1 MANKDYAAL
10 SLQPSGSIT
19 KMRAEQIKSED
30 GLGSL
35 AIDLEALRGQV
46 KDIIG
51 AADYKEE
58 IAGEYAKVQIVDL
71 ADHLDASGAASLS
84 VKKDLA
90 VVGSGTF
97 GYDVVVTGEARA
109 GTVKALNLSTT
120 DGALVFHGSDKKLV
134 DNVGLK
140 YDGIDSALVAPKFK
154 GTNLTATRVTFVDAN
169 KNLIDDGR
177 MTFAAGTLTV
187 SGSLF
192 SKDVVIAGDLTVN
205 GTTTTV
211 NSTTLTVDDKNIVIA
226 EGGTGASLDGAGIF
240 LGSEAGESLSWNH
253 ADTKWVASDKFMA
266 DTLQAGDLTSALVW
280 ADASGNLIE
289 VANQDLADAIEGRLA
304 AGTGVTISEAGAV
317 ITVAIGQPVATTD
330 SVTFA
335 LVTGSNLTAN
345 RLMRSDGGK
354 AMVSAG
360 LIDFVSGTHLSVTA
374 DAAGGA
380 VWALPQAIYTASAP
394 EFSALNIGAAHDLL
408 ADGANLKLMTT
419 GELVLSGADGQ
430 YAVAEAGDRAAFIAA
445 FSSTET
451 IVGALNTLAA
461 GSGGGK
467 GKEVKNVASDVA
479 SSGGAYPFQVSLAAG
494 RFDGLADSA
503 AAAGRL
509 DVYVNGMLMVQDSD
523 YSVVVASDRLDFA
536 FPVKA
541 GDVIAAVIR

>member
-51 AADYKEE
+51 SADYKEE
-58 IAGEYAKVQIVDL
+58 ITGEYAKVQIVDL

-109 GTVKALNLSTT
+109 GTVKALNLSNT
-120 DGALVFHGSDKKLV
+120 DGALVFHGPDKKLV
-134 DNVGLK
+134 DNVNLK
-140 YDGIDSALVAPKFK
+140 YDGIASALVAPKFQ
-154 GTNLTATRVTFVDAN
+154 GSNLTATRVPFADGA

-177 MTFAAGTLTV
+177 MTFSAGVLTV
-187 SGSLF
+187 SGSTF
-192 SKDVVIAGDLTVN
+192 SKDVVISGNLTVN

-211 NSTTLTVDDKNIVIA
+211 NSTTLTVDDKNVVIA
-226 EGGTGASLDGAGIF
+226 EGGTGAALDGAGIF

-266 DTLQAGDLTSALVW
+266 DTLQAGDLSSALVW

-289 VANQDLADAIEGRLA
+289 VANQDLADAIEARLA
-304 AGTGVTISEAGAV
+304 AGTGVSISESGAV

-345 RLMRSDGGK
+345 RLMKSDGGK

-394 EFSALNIGAAHDLL
+394 EFSALNIGTAHDLL

-430 YAVAEAGDRAAFIAA
+430 YALAEAGDRAAFISN

-451 IVGALNTLAA
+451 IVGAINTLAA

-467 GKEVKNVASDVA
+467 GKEVKNIASDVA
-479 SSGGAYPFQVSLAAG
+479 SSGGGFPYQVSLASG

-503 AAAGRL
+503 AAEVRL
-509 DVYVNGMLMVQDSD
+509 DVYVNGMLMVQGSD
-523 YSVVVASDRLDFA
+523 YSVAVASDRLDFA